1 MTYYWDDPATPGGD
15 YDPEAPPYGSGEPG
29 ANQVDRPLLPW
40 QLFAR
45 GLELPERF
53 RFVLRM
59 SLVAP
64 PVVTVQFGASDYTVD
79 EGDSVSVEVEL
90 SSDPKS
96 TITIPIEAMGEGGA
110 TSADYSVPTSVTF
123 NRGETTKTV
132 TFTPTQDT
140 VDDDDESVKLAFGT
154 MPHSGVS
161 AVTPTET
168 TVSITDDDDP

>member
-1 MTYYWDDPATPGGD
+1 M
-15 YDPEAPPYGSGEPG
+15 
-29 ANQVDRPLLPW
+29 
-40 QLFAR
+40 
-45 GLELPERF
+45 
-53 RFVLRM
+53 LRM

-79 EGDSVSVEVEL
+79 EGNSVSVEVKL

-96 TITIPIEAMGEGGA
+96 TITIPITAMGEGGA
-110 TSADYSVPTSVTF
+110 TSTDYSVPTSVTF

-140 VDDDDESVKLAFGT
+140 VDDDGESVKLAFGT

-168 TVSITDDDDP
+168 TVSITDDDDPEVTVMFGQATYTVDESDDTSTTGVDGEYGGGDADAKRRPGAHGGHSH